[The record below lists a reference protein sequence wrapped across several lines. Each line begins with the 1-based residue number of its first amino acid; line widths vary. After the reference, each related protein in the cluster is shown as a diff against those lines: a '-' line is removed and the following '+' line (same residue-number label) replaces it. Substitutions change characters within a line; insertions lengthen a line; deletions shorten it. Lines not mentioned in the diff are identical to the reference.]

1 MANNTKS
8 KPTNFIASGVQEA
21 KKNYLKGARDTNE
34 SYAPVAGS
42 ELRKGNGAAMAQYN
56 RNRHNIE
63 RAESEL

>member
-1 MANNTKS
+1 MASNTKS

-34 SYAPVAGS
+34 SYASIAGS
-42 ELRKGNGAAMAQYN
+42 ELRKGNGTIMTQYN

-63 RAESEL
+63 QAESEI